1 MATRKPTYGTG
12 PNDID
17 IQATKAV
24 RKPRTDVVDAK
35 GNPIRELTRAEKDA
49 QYKKIKTTYETA
61 RATVKAKIA
70 ASPRVVKSR
79 PEGSMPVKPA
89 VKKIAKAAPR
99 MAVKAKPTITKA
111 EKQIEKQLSPK
122 GMKANEKMQ
131 NKALDKK
138 YPGLYKKKAN

>member
-1 MATRKPTYGTG
+1 MAARKPTLGTG

-49 QYKKIKTTYETA
+49 QYKKIKTKYETA

-70 ASPRVVKSR
+70 ANPKVIKSR
-79 PEGSMPVKPA
+79 PEGSRPVKPA
-89 VKKIAKAAPR
+89 SKVTSKPVANKKSGPVKITGSASTSGGKGNTTSIANGSS
-99 MAVKAKPTITKA
+99 MVKGIKK
-111 EKQIEKQLSPK
+111 KK
-122 GMKANEKMQ
+122 GM
-131 NKALDKK
+131 
-138 YPGLYKKKAN
+138 

>member
-49 QYKKIKTTYETA
+49 QYKKIKTKYETA

-79 PEGSMPVKPA
+79 PEGSTVPKPT
-89 VKKIAKAAPR
+89 KA
-99 MAVKAKPTITKA
+99 MAKAKPKITKV